1 MSSLLYR
8 WVGKFIDFNLQK
20 MYEIAV
26 DKMVE
31 RGFEPTSVKKIG
43 GKIIFDVEKD
53 ELTGYEVEEIEA
65 DTTEEYV
72 EKYIDAEVDQ
82 PRYKYDEDFE
92 TEDQKKSSPA
102 DDNKMILPGTKVD
115 IEALED
121 WVMTTKINSD
131 PVLQEAR
138 ASVDMFVGGDGEVET
153 ALERAVDS
161 TVFKVARKI
170 YYVGRKPPYM
180 TPEEWDQV
188 ILNERPTEPYSKN
201 ETSHP
206 YGSDYKY
213 RQGPIDEAEI

>member
-1 MSSLLYR
+1 MSMMKGMARKLAN
-8 WVGKFIDFNLQK
+8 VVLQK
-20 MYEIAV
+20 MYEVAV
-26 DKMVE
+26 EKMVE

-43 GKIIFDVEKD
+43 GNITFDVDNSER
-53 ELTGYEVEEIEA
+53 TGMKA
-65 DTTEEYV
+65 DFIKSDTIEEYM
-72 EKYIDAEVDQ
+72 ERRIDGEIDKPKYA
-82 PRYKYDEDFE
+82 YDEDFE

-102 DDNKMILPGTKVD
+102 DANKMILPGTKVD

-121 WVMTTKINSD
+121 WVMTTKIDSD

-138 ASVDMFVGGDGEVET
+138 GSVDMFVGGDGEVET

-213 RQGPIDEAEI
+213 RQCPIDEAEI

>member
-1 MSSLLYR
+1 MSMKGIARKLAD
-8 WVGKFIDFNLQK
+8 VVLQK
-20 MYEIAV
+20 MYEVAV
-26 DKMVE
+26 EKMVE

-43 GKIIFDVEKD
+43 GKVTFEVGDD
-53 ELTGYEVEEIEA
+53 ELTGYEIEDIKA
-65 DTTEEYV
+65 DTLEEFM
-72 EKYIDAEVDQ
+72 EKRIDGEIDKPKYA
-82 PRYKYDEDFE
+82 YDEDFE

-102 DDNKMILPGTKVD
+102 DANKMILPGTKVD

-121 WVMTTKINSD
+121 WVMTTKIDSD

-138 ASVDMFVGGDGEVET
+138 GSVDMFVGGDGEVET